1 MPTPVALFV
10 RSGKQRESFEM
21 FLWQSPGSRARPR
34 SDSSQLAQLQDSLPQ
49 FEPSSIIQH
58 ENIYGSASARRY
70 PLDMRFAKC
79 EVFTPPVAPGMKQ
92 VLDTARR

>member
-1 MPTPVALFV
+1 
-10 RSGKQRESFEM
+10 M
-21 FLWQSPGSRARPR
+21 FLTLKTKWQSSGSRARPR
-34 SDSSQLAQLQDSLPQ
+34 TDSIQLAQLQDSLPQ

-58 ENIYGSASARRY
+58 ENIYGSAFARRY
-70 PLDMRFAKC
+70 PLEIRFAKC